1 MNQRILSRLE
11 RLEQCATLEVEP
23 LVIVSRFADGRC
35 LAQGQDWPNLEA
47 VQAAHPLALLIVGDE
62 QHPNQ

>member
-11 RLEQCATLEVEP
+11 HLEGQRATLAVSP
-23 LVIVSRFADGRC
+23 LVVVSRHADGRC
-35 LAQGQDWPNLEA
+35 LAQGQEWPSLEA

-62 QHPNQ
+62 IPNQ